1 MRKFEAYIT
10 PEGEIE
16 VRFPVEGETIL
27 LDSMR
32 GREFAAELIQAIRAD
47 YPHMI
52 IAIEQKLKHDNR
64 SLYSIIMKD
73 TSLYTQIV
81 GHIICACGFGER
93 DEQLDFDG
101 ENFHFEY
108 PRQCRAIKFCPWCG
122 YRKGKEDSKTVI
134 CGARREFHLT
144 SQERRVALLVQKGY
158 TLPEL
163 IADELCITT
172 KSVWNILSNIYTKV
186 NCKGMAELIIRL
198 KDERI

>member
-1 MRKFEAYIT
+1 MKKFEAYMT

-16 VRFPVEGETIL
+16 ICFPMEGETIL
-27 LDSMR
+27 LDSIR
-32 GREFAAELIQAIRAD
+32 GREFAAELIQTIRSN

-52 IAIEQKLKHDNR
+52 TAIEQKLKHDNR
-64 SLYSIIMKD
+64 SLYALMMKD
-73 TSLYTQIV
+73 TSLYTQMV
-81 GHIICACGFGER
+81 GYTICACGFGER

-122 YRKGKEDSKTVI
+122 YRKEKENCKTVI
-134 CGARREFHLT
+134 CGARREFHFT
-144 SQERRVALLVQKGY
+144 PQERRVALLVQKGC

-163 IADELCITT
+163 IANELCITT

-186 NCKGMAELIIRL
+186 NCRDIAELITRL